1 MVGEITMKKYILNS
15 FVAAAILFTAA
26 CKPEIETPAGTT
38 AGQANFSKYIAVG
51 NSLTS
56 GFADGGLY
64 LEGQQVAY
72 PNLIAAKMATV
83 GGGAF
88 TSPFFT
94 ADHANGSGYLAL
106 TALVNGSPTLTQVTD
121 KLAYRDAAKHLDKY
135 SGEIQNLGIPGMRVD
150 LSFDPTL
157 TFSAGNPYFE
167 RLLTDAQVG
176 KTNYFQYIQG
186 RNHTFFSLWLGNNDV
201 LGYAT
206 NGAVTV
212 TGDPTTVL
220 TDKITFSSLYSNLLN
235 ALTAAGQKG
244 IVATIP
250 DVTAVPYFNTVT
262 PAALLNAAK
271 AINPAATAIYIQTGT
286 GAVRA
291 ATSEDLIR
299 LPFQSAGL
307 FGQGAIPYG
316 LHPLNP
322 ITSNWVLDKDEVV
335 KVKDYVNSYNSSIK
349 SLATSKGLAIA
360 DTYAYFNQVASRDG
374 INVQGIN
381 LKASFI
387 SGGAFSLDGIH
398 LTPRGNAVIANVF
411 IDAIN
416 AKYGST
422 IPTID
427 ITQYRAV
434 KFPDPK

>member
-1 MVGEITMKKYILNS
+1 MKKYILNS

-64 LEGQQVAY
+64 LEGQKVAY
-72 PNLIAAKMATV
+72 PNLIAAKMASV

-88 TSPFFT
+88 TSPFFSEE
-94 ADHANGSGYLAL
+94 HSNGSGYISL
-106 TALVNGSPTLTQVTD
+106 TALVNGTPTLTPIID
-121 KLAYRDAAKHLDKY
+121 KLAFRDPAKHLDKY

-157 TFSAGNPYFE
+157 TFSAANPYFE

-201 LGYAT
+201 LGYAL

-220 TDKITFSSLYSNLLN
+220 TDKVTFSSLYANFLN
-235 ALTAAGQKG
+235 ALTAGGQKG

-262 PAALLNAAK
+262 VAALLNAAK
-271 AINPAATAIYIQTGT
+271 AINPAAAAIYIQTGT
-286 GAVRA
+286 GAVRP
-291 ATSEDLIR
+291 ATADDLIR

-322 ITSNWVLDKDEVV
+322 IENKWVLDKDEVV

-360 DTYAYFNQVASRDG
+360 DTYAYFNQVKTG
-374 INVQGIN
+374 INVQGVGIN
-381 LKASFI
+381 ASFI
-387 SGGAFSLDGIH
+387 TGGAFSLDGIH
-398 LTPRGNAVIANVF
+398 LTPRGNAAIANLF

-422 IPTID
+422 VPNID
-427 ITQYRAV
+427 ITQYRGV
-434 KFPDPK
+434 KFPDAK

>member
-1 MVGEITMKKYILNS
+1 MKRYILNS
-15 FVAAAILFTAA
+15 FVAAIILFAAA

-64 LEGQQVAY
+64 LEGQKVAY

-83 GGGAF
+83 GGSTF

-94 ADHANGSGYLAL
+94 DEHSNGSGYLAL
-106 TALVNGSPTLTQVTD
+106 SALVNGTPTLTQVTD

-157 TFSAGNPYFE
+157 TFSAANPYFE

-176 KTNYFQYIQG
+176 KTNYFQFIQG

-220 TDKITFSSLYSNLLN
+220 TDKVTFSSLYANLLN
-235 ALTAAGQKG
+235 ALTAGGQKG

-250 DVTAVPYFNTVT
+250 DVTAIPYFNTVK
-262 PAALLNAAK
+262 PSLLLAAAK
-271 AINPAATAIYIQTGT
+271 AANPAAQAVFIQTGT

-291 ATSEDLIR
+291 ATDEDLIR

-322 ITSNWVLDKDEVV
+322 IENKWVLDKDEVI

-360 DTYAYFNQVASRDG
+360 DTYSYFNQVKTGLNIQGIG
-374 INVQGIN
+374 IN
-381 LKASFI
+381 AAFI

-416 AKYGST
+416 AKYDST
-422 IPTID
+422 IPSVD
-427 ITQYRAV
+427 ITQYRGV
-434 KFPDPK
+434 KFPDK

>member
-1 MVGEITMKKYILNS
+1 MKKYILNS

-64 LEGQQVAY
+64 LEGQKVAY
-72 PNLIAAKMATV
+72 PNLIAAKMASV

-94 ADHANGSGYLAL
+94 EEHSNGSGYISL
-106 TALVNGSPTLTQVTD
+106 TALVNGTPTLTPVID
-121 KLAYRDAAKHLDKY
+121 KLAIRDAAKHLDKY

-157 TFSAGNPYFE
+157 TFSAANPYFE

-201 LGYAT
+201 LGYAL

-212 TGDPTTVL
+212 KGDPTTVL
-220 TDKITFSSLYSNLLN
+220 TDKVTFSSLYANFLN
-235 ALTAAGQKG
+235 ALTVGGQKG

-250 DVTAVPYFNTVT
+250 DVTAVPYFHTVT
-262 PAALLNAAK
+262 VAALLNAAK
-271 AINPAATAIYIQTGT
+271 AINPAAAAIYIQTGT
-286 GAVRA
+286 GAVRP
-291 ATSEDLIR
+291 ATAEDLIR
-299 LPFQSAGL
+299 LPFQSEGI
-307 FGQGAIPYG
+307 FGKPNGSGIPYG

-322 ITSNWVLDKDEVV
+322 IQNRWVLDKDEVV

-360 DTYAYFNQVASRDG
+360 DTYAYFNQVKTG
-374 INVQGIN
+374 INVQGVGIN
-381 LKASFI
+381 ASFI
-387 SGGAFSLDGIH
+387 TGGAFSLDGIH
-398 LTPRGNAVIANVF
+398 LTPRGNAAIANVF

-422 IPTID
+422 VPNID
-427 ITQYRAV
+427 IVQYRGV
-434 KFPDPK
+434 KFPDKK

>member
-1 MVGEITMKKYILNS
+1 MKRYILNS
-15 FVAAAILFTAA
+15 FVAAVILFAAA
-26 CKPEIETPAGTT
+26 CKPEIETPAGST

-56 GFADGGLY
+56 GYADGGLY
-64 LEGQQVAY
+64 LEGQKVAY

-94 ADHANGSGYLAL
+94 EEHLNGSGYISL
-106 TALVNGSPTLTQVTD
+106 TALVNGTPTLTPVTD
-121 KLAYRDAAKHLDKY
+121 KLAIRDAAKHLDKY

-150 LSFDPTL
+150 LAFAPA
-157 TFSAGNPYFE
+157 FSAANPFFE

-176 KTNYFQYIQG
+176 ATSYFQYVQTK
-186 RNHTFFSLWLGNNDV
+186 NHTFFSLWLGNNDV
-201 LGYAT
+201 LGYAL

-212 TGDPTTVL
+212 STDPTTTL
-220 TDKITFSSLYSNLLN
+220 TDKVTFSSLYANFLN
-235 ALTAAGQKG
+235 ALTAGGQKG
-244 IVATIP
+244 IVGTIP

-262 PAALLNAAK
+262 VAALLNAAK
-271 AINPAATAIYIQTGT
+271 AINPAAAAIYIQTGT
-286 GAVRA
+286 GAVRP
-291 ATSEDLIR
+291 ATAEDLIR
-299 LPFQSAGL
+299 LPFQSEGI
-307 FGQGAIPYG
+307 FGKPNGSGIPYG

-322 ITSNWVLDKDEVV
+322 IENKWVLDKDEVI

-360 DTYAYFNQVASRDG
+360 DTYAYFNQVKTG
-374 INVQGIN
+374 INVQGVGIN
-381 LKASFI
+381 ASFI
-387 SGGAFSLDGIH
+387 TGGAFSLDGIH

-422 IPTID
+422 VPNID
-427 ITQYRAV
+427 ITQYRGV
-434 KFPDPK
+434 KFPN

>member
-1 MVGEITMKKYILNS
+1 MVGEFKMKKYILNS
-15 FVAAAILFTAA
+15 FIAAAILFTAA

-56 GFADGGLY
+56 GYADGGLY
-64 LEGQQVAY
+64 LEGQKVAY
-72 PNLIAAKMATV
+72 PNLIAAKMSSV

-88 TSPFFT
+88 TSPFFNE
-94 ADHANGSGYLAL
+94 DRLNGSGYISL
-106 TALVNGSPTLTQVTD
+106 TALVNGTPTLTPVTD
-121 KLAYRDAAKHLDKY
+121 KLAIRDAAKHLDKY

-157 TFSAGNPYFE
+157 TFSAANPFFE

-186 RNHTFFSLWLGNNDV
+186 RNHTFFSIWLGNNDV
-201 LGYAT
+201 LGYAL

-212 TGDPTTVL
+212 AGDPTTVL
-220 TDKITFSSLYSNLLN
+220 TDKVTFSSLYANLLN
-235 ALTAAGQKG
+235 ALTAGGQKG

-250 DVTAVPYFNTVT
+250 DVTAIPYFNTVK
-262 PAALLNAAK
+262 PSLLLAAAK
-271 AINPAATAIYIQTGT
+271 ASNPAAQAVFIQTGT
-286 GAVRA
+286 GAVRV
-291 ATSEDLIR
+291 ATDEDLIR

-307 FGQGAIPYG
+307 FGQGTIPYG

-322 ITSNWVLDKDEVV
+322 IANNWVLDKDEVI

-349 SLATSKGLAIA
+349 SIATSKGLAIA
-360 DTYAYFNQVASRDG
+360 DTYAYFNQVKVG
-374 INVQGIN
+374 VLVQGIGIN
-381 LKASFI
+381 AAFI

-422 IPTID
+422 IPTVD
-427 ITQYRAV
+427 VTQYRGV
-434 KFPDPK
+434 KFPDTK

>member
-1 MVGEITMKKYILNS
+1 MKKYILNS
-15 FVAAAILFTAA
+15 FLAAAILFTAA

-64 LEGQQVAY
+64 LEGQKVAY

-83 GGGAF
+83 GGGSF

-94 ADHANGSGYLAL
+94 DAQANGSGYVAL
-106 TALVNGSPTLTQVTD
+106 TALVNGTPTLTPVTD
-121 KLAYRDAAKHLDKY
+121 KLAYIDAAKHLAKY
-135 SGEIQNLGIPGMRVD
+135 TTEIQNLGIPGMRVD
-150 LSFDPTL
+150 LSFDPSL
-157 TFSAGNPYFE
+157 TFSAANPYFE

-201 LGYAT
+201 LGYAL

-212 TGDPTTVL
+212 NGDPTTVL
-220 TDKITFSSLYSNLLN
+220 TDKVTFSSLYANLVN
-235 ALTAAGQKG
+235 ALSAGGQKG
-244 IVATIP
+244 IVGTIP
-250 DVTAVPYFNTVT
+250 DVTAIPYFNTVT
-262 PAALLNAAK
+262 VAALLNAAK
-271 AINPAATAIYIQTGT
+271 AINPAAAAIYIQTGT

-291 ATSEDLIR
+291 ATAEDLIR
-299 LPFQSAGL
+299 LPFQTAGL

-322 ITSNWVLDKDEVV
+322 ITSNWVLDKDEVI

-360 DTYAYFNQVASRDG
+360 DTYTYFNQVKVGMNIQGIG
-374 INVQGIN
+374 INS
-381 LKASFI
+381 AFI

-422 IPTID
+422 IPTVD
-427 ITQYRAV
+427 ITQYRGV
-434 KFPDPK
+434 KFPDTK

>member
-1 MVGEITMKKYILNS
+1 MKRYILNS
-15 FVAAAILFTAA
+15 FVAAIILFAAA

-64 LEGQQVAY
+64 LEGQKVAY

-94 ADHANGSGYLAL
+94 DEHSNGSGYIAL
-106 TALVNGSPTLTQVTD
+106 TALVNGTPTLTPVIE
-121 KLAYRDAAKHLDKY
+121 KLAFRDPAKHLDKY

-157 TFSAGNPYFE
+157 TFSAANSYFE
-167 RLLTDAQVG
+167 RLLPDAQVG
-176 KTNYFQYIQG
+176 NINYFQYIQG

-201 LGYAT
+201 LGYAL

-220 TDKITFSSLYSNLLN
+220 TDKVTFASLYSNLVN
-235 ALTAAGQKG
+235 ALSAGGQKG
-244 IVATIP
+244 IVGTIP

-262 PAALLNAAK
+262 VAALLNAAK
-271 AINPAATAIYIQTGT
+271 AINPAAAAIYIQTGT

-291 ATSEDLIR
+291 ATAEDLIR

-322 ITSNWVLDKDEVV
+322 IENKWVLDKDEVI

-360 DTYAYFNQVASRDG
+360 DTYAYFNQVKTG
-374 INVQGIN
+374 INVQGVGIN
-381 LKASFI
+381 ASFI
-387 SGGAFSLDGIH
+387 TGGAFSLDGIH

-422 IPTID
+422 IPTVD
-427 ITQYRAV
+427 ITQYRGV
-434 KFPDPK
+434 KFPDK

>member
-1 MVGEITMKKYILNS
+1 MKKYILNS

-26 CKPEIETPAGTT
+26 CKPEIETPAGST

-64 LEGQQVAY
+64 LEGQKVAY
-72 PNLIAAKMATV
+72 PNLIAAKMASV

-88 TSPFFT
+88 TSPFFSEE
-94 ADHANGSGYLAL
+94 HSNGSGYISL
-106 TALVNGSPTLTQVTD
+106 TALVNGTPTLTPVID
-121 KLAYRDAAKHLDKY
+121 KLAIRDAAKHLDKY
-135 SGEIQNLGIPGMRVD
+135 NGEIQNLGIPGMRVD

-157 TFSAGNPYFE
+157 TFSAANPYFE

-201 LGYAT
+201 LGYAL

-212 TGDPTTVL
+212 KGDPTTVL
-220 TDKITFSSLYSNLLN
+220 TDKVTFSSLYANFLN
-235 ALTAAGQKG
+235 ALTAGGQKG

-250 DVTAVPYFNTVT
+250 DVTAVPYFHTVT
-262 PAALLNAAK
+262 VAALLNAAK
-271 AINPAATAIYIQTGT
+271 AINPAAAAIYIQTGT
-286 GAVRA
+286 GAVRP
-291 ATSEDLIR
+291 ATAEDLIR
-299 LPFQSAGL
+299 LPFQSEGI
-307 FGQGAIPYG
+307 FGKPNGSGIPYG

-322 ITSNWVLDKDEVV
+322 IENKWVLDKDEVV

-360 DTYAYFNQVASRDG
+360 DTYAYFNQVKTG
-374 INVQGIN
+374 INVQGVGIN
-381 LKASFI
+381 ASFI
-387 SGGAFSLDGIH
+387 TGGAFSLDGIH
-398 LTPRGNAVIANVF
+398 LTPRGNAAIANVF

-422 IPTID
+422 VPNID
-427 ITQYRAV
+427 IAQYRGV
-434 KFPDPK
+434 KFPN

>member
-1 MVGEITMKKYILNS
+1 MVGEFKMKKYILNS
-15 FVAAAILFTAA
+15 FIAAAILFTAA

-56 GFADGGLY
+56 GYADGGLY
-64 LEGQQVAY
+64 LEGQKVAY
-72 PNLIAAKMATV
+72 PNLIAAKMSSV

-88 TSPFFT
+88 TSPFFNE
-94 ADHANGSGYLAL
+94 DRLNGSGYISL
-106 TALVNGSPTLTQVTD
+106 TALVNGTPTLTPVTD
-121 KLAYRDAAKHLDKY
+121 KLAIRDAAKHLDKY

-157 TFSAGNPYFE
+157 TFSAANPFFE

-186 RNHTFFSLWLGNNDV
+186 RNHTFFSIWLGNNDV
-201 LGYAT
+201 LGYAL

-212 TGDPTTVL
+212 AGDPTTVL
-220 TDKITFSSLYSNLLN
+220 TDKVTFSSLYANLLN
-235 ALTAAGQKG
+235 ALTAGGQKG

-250 DVTAVPYFNTVT
+250 DVTAIPYFNTVK
-262 PAALLNAAK
+262 PSLLLAAAK
-271 AINPAATAIYIQTGT
+271 ASNPAAQAVFIQTGT
-286 GAVRA
+286 GAVRV
-291 ATSEDLIR
+291 ATDEDLIR

-307 FGQGAIPYG
+307 FGQGTIPYG

-322 ITSNWVLDKDEVV
+322 IASNWVLDKDEVT

-349 SLATSKGLAIA
+349 SIATSKGLAIA
-360 DTYAYFNQVASRDG
+360 DTYAYFNQVKAG
-374 INVQGIN
+374 VLVQGIGIN
-381 LKASFI
+381 AAFI

-422 IPTID
+422 IPTVD
-427 ITQYRAV
+427 VTQYRGV
-434 KFPDPK
+434 KFPDTK

>member
-1 MVGEITMKKYILNS
+1 MKKYILNS
-15 FVAAAILFTAA
+15 FVAAIILFAAA
-26 CKPEIETPAGTT
+26 CKPEIETPAGST

-56 GFADGGLY
+56 GYADGGLY
-64 LEGQQVAY
+64 LEGQKVAY

-94 ADHANGSGYLAL
+94 EEHLNGSGYISL
-106 TALVNGSPTLTQVTD
+106 TALVNGTPTLTPVID
-121 KLAYRDAAKHLDKY
+121 KLAIRDAAKHLDKY

-150 LSFDPTL
+150 LAFDPTF
-157 TFSAGNPYFE
+157 TFSAANPYFE
-167 RLLTDAQVG
+167 RLLPDAQVG
-176 KTNYFQYIQG
+176 KTNYFQFIQG

-201 LGYAT
+201 LGYAL

-212 TGDPTTVL
+212 STDPTTTL
-220 TDKITFSSLYSNLLN
+220 TDKVTFSSLYANFLN
-235 ALTAAGQKG
+235 ALTAGGQKG
-244 IVATIP
+244 IVGTIP

-262 PAALLNAAK
+262 VAALLNAAK
-271 AINPAATAIYIQTGT
+271 AINPAAAAIYIQTGT
-286 GAVRA
+286 GSVRP
-291 ATSEDLIR
+291 ATAEDLIR
-299 LPFQSAGL
+299 LPFQSEGI
-307 FGQGAIPYG
+307 FGKPNGSGIPYG

-322 ITSNWVLDKDEVV
+322 IENKWVLDKDEVI

-360 DTYAYFNQVASRDG
+360 DTYAYFNQVASTDG
-374 INVQGIN
+374 VNVQGIT
-381 LKASFI
+381 LKAAFI

-422 IPTID
+422 VPNID
-427 ITQYRAV
+427 IAQYRGV
-434 KFPDPK
+434 KFPN

>member
-1 MVGEITMKKYILNS
+1 MKKYILNS
-15 FVAAAILFTAA
+15 FVVAAILFTAA

-64 LEGQQVAY
+64 LEGQKVAY
-72 PNLIAAKMATV
+72 PNLLAAKMASV

-88 TSPFFT
+88 TSPFFN
-94 ADHANGSGYLAL
+94 DDRSNGSGYLTL
-106 TALVNGSPTLTQVTD
+106 SALVNGTPTLTQVIE
-121 KLAYRDAAKHLDKY
+121 KLAYRDAARHLDKY

-157 TFSAGNPYFE
+157 TFSAANPYFE

-176 KTNYFQYIQG
+176 KTNYFQFIQG

-220 TDKITFSSLYSNLLN
+220 TDKVTFSSLYSNLLN
-235 ALTAAGQKG
+235 ALTAGGQKG

-250 DVTAVPYFNTVT
+250 DVTAIPYFNTVT

-271 AINPAATAIYIQTGT
+271 AINPAAAAIYIQTGT

-322 ITSNWVLDKDEVV
+322 IANNWVLDKDEVI

-360 DTYAYFNQVASRDG
+360 DTYTYFNQVKT
-374 INVQGIN
+374 GIN
-381 LKASFI
+381 LQGVGINAAFI
-387 SGGAFSLDGIH
+387 TGGAFSLDGIH

-422 IPTID
+422 VPTID
-427 ITQYRAV
+427 ITQYRGV
-434 KFPDPK
+434 KFPDTK

>member
-1 MVGEITMKKYILNS
+1 MKKYILNS
-15 FVAAAILFTAA
+15 FIAAAILFTAA
-26 CKPEIETPAGTT
+26 CKPEIETPAGST
-38 AGQANFSKYIAVG
+38 AGQANFSKYIAIG

-56 GFADGGLY
+56 GYADGGLY
-64 LEGQQVAY
+64 LEGQKVAY
-72 PNLIAAKMATV
+72 PNLIGAKMATV

-94 ADHANGSGYLAL
+94 EEHSNGSGYIAL
-106 TALVNGSPTLTQVTD
+106 TALVNGTPTLTPVTD

-135 SGEIQNLGIPGMRVD
+135 SGEIQNLGIPGMRLD

-157 TFSAGNPYFE
+157 TFSAANPFFE
-167 RLLTDAQVG
+167 RLLADAQVG
-176 KTNYFQYIQG
+176 KTNYFQFIQG

-201 LGYAT
+201 LGYAL
-206 NGAVTV
+206 NGAVAV
-212 TGDPTTVL
+212 TGDPTTTL
-220 TDKITFSSLYSNLLN
+220 TDKVTFASLYTNMLN
-235 ALTAAGQKG
+235 VLTANGQKG

-250 DVTAVPYFNTVT
+250 DVTAIPYFNTVT
-262 PAALLNAAK
+262 VPALLAAAK
-271 AINPAATAIYIQTGT
+271 AINPAATAVYIQTGT
-286 GAVRA
+286 GTVRA
-291 ATSEDLIR
+291 ATAEDLIR

-316 LHPLNP
+316 LDPRNP
-322 ITSNWVLDKDEVV
+322 IANNWVLDKDEVI

-360 DTYAYFNQVASRDG
+360 DTYDYFNQVASRDG

-381 LKASFI
+381 LKSLFI

-411 IDAIN
+411 IEAIN
-416 AKYGST
+416 AKYGAT
-422 IPTID
+422 IPTVD
-427 ITQYRAV
+427 ITQYRGV
-434 KFPDPK
+434 KFPN

>member
-1 MVGEITMKKYILNS
+1 MVGEFKMKKYILNS
-15 FVAAAILFTAA
+15 FIAAAILFTAA

-56 GFADGGLY
+56 GYADGGLY
-64 LEGQQVAY
+64 LEGQKVAY
-72 PNLIAAKMATV
+72 PNLIAAKMSSV

-88 TSPFFT
+88 TSPFFNE
-94 ADHANGSGYLAL
+94 DRLNGSGYISL
-106 TALVNGSPTLTQVTD
+106 TALVNGTPTLTPVTD
-121 KLAYRDAAKHLDKY
+121 KLAIRDAAKHLDKY

-157 TFSAGNPYFE
+157 TFSAANPFFE

-186 RNHTFFSLWLGNNDV
+186 RNHTFFSIWLGNNDV
-201 LGYAT
+201 LGYAL

-212 TGDPTTVL
+212 AGDPTTVL
-220 TDKITFSSLYSNLLN
+220 TDKVTFSSLYANLLN
-235 ALTAAGQKG
+235 ALTAGGQKG

-250 DVTAVPYFNTVT
+250 DVTAIPYFNTVK
-262 PAALLNAAK
+262 PSLLLAAAK
-271 AINPAATAIYIQTGT
+271 ASNPAAQAVFIQTGT
-286 GAVRA
+286 GAVRV
-291 ATSEDLIR
+291 ATDEDLIR

-307 FGQGAIPYG
+307 FGQGTIPYG

-322 ITSNWVLDKDEVV
+322 IANNWVLDKDEVI

-349 SLATSKGLAIA
+349 SIATSKGLAIA
-360 DTYAYFNQVASRDG
+360 DTYAYFNQVKAG
-374 INVQGIN
+374 VVVQGIGIN
-381 LKASFI
+381 AAFI

-422 IPTID
+422 IPTVD
-427 ITQYRAV
+427 VTQYRGV
-434 KFPDPK
+434 KFPDTK

>member
-1 MVGEITMKKYILNS
+1 MKKYILNS

-64 LEGQQVAY
+64 LEGQKVAY
-72 PNLIAAKMATV
+72 PNLIAAKMASV

-94 ADHANGSGYLAL
+94 DAQANGSGYISL
-106 TALVNGSPTLTQVTD
+106 TALVNGTPTLTPV
-121 KLAYRDAAKHLDKY
+121 LGNGWRDAPTNSRLFKY
-135 SGEIQNLGIPGMRVD
+135 SGEVQNLGIPGMRVD

-157 TFSAGNPYFE
+157 TFSAANPYFE

-176 KTNYFQYIQG
+176 KTNYFQFIQG

-220 TDKITFSSLYSNLLN
+220 TDKVTFSSLYSNLLN
-235 ALTAAGQKG
+235 ALTAGGQKG

-271 AINPAATAIYIQTGT
+271 AINPAAAAIYIQTGT

-307 FGQGAIPYG
+307 FGTGAIPYG

-322 ITSNWVLDKDEVV
+322 IANNWVLDKDEVI

-360 DTYAYFNQVASRDG
+360 DTYTYFNQVKT
-374 INVQGIN
+374 GIN
-381 LKASFI
+381 LQGVGINAAFI
-387 SGGAFSLDGIH
+387 TGGAFSLDGIH

-434 KFPDPK
+434 KFPDK